1 MCMQETGIIHT
12 FSNIRGFFFFLNLI
26 FSPTKLNGCLETKP
40 GVKKA
45 QAVIFLLLPSPC
57 HLGSKWLVTVVCT
70 QKFLLKFCMKCVFS
84 HLSRYC
90 NQVNIRKNYF
100 FQKNASLSPSFYFT
114 KNIYIF
120 LIFQSVQYEI
130 FRNLVQVVSL
140 HFKFCVGKICV

>member
-12 FSNIRGFFFFLNLI
+12 FSNIRVFFFFLNLI

-70 QKFLLKFCMKCVFS
+70 QKFLSKFCMKYVFS

-90 NQVNIRKNYF
+90 NQVNIRKNCF
-100 FQKNASLSPSFYFT
+100 FQKTLRSLLFF
-114 KNIYIF
+114 
-120 LIFQSVQYEI
+120 FQEH
-130 FRNLVQVVSL
+130 FF
-140 HFKFCVGKICV
+140 FKFCNQYNMRSFGIWFK